1 MKDVKGRFKFLEEVA
16 IADIAFEAYGRDYNG
31 LFENCAQAIFSLTA
45 DIKTIKPKIKKEL
58 KIEDEKIDG
67 LLYDFLSDIL
77 YLKDAEA
84 LIFCRCKASI
94 LQEKKKFILNCTL
107 EGDSIDPKIQTLD
120 NDLKAV
126 TMHMFKV
133 EKINQGYKATVVVD
147 I

>member
-1 MKDVKGRFKFLEEVA
+1 MENVKGRFKFLEDVA
-16 IADIAFEAYGRDYNG
+16 IADIAFEAYGKDYNE

-45 DIKTIKPKIKKEL
+45 DTKTIKPKIKKEL
-58 KIEDEKIDG
+58 KIEDGKIDG

-84 LIFCRCKASI
+84 LIFCRCKVSI
-94 LQEKKKFILNCTL
+94 ENKYKKFMLNCVL
-107 EGDSIDPKIQTLD
+107 EGDTINPKTQALD
-120 NDLKAV
+120 NDIKAV

-133 EKINQGYKATVVVD
+133 EKTSNGYKATVVVD

>member
-1 MKDVKGRFKFLEEVA
+1 MKNVKGRFKFLEDVA
-16 IADIAFEAYGRDYNG
+16 IADIAFEAYGKDCNE

-45 DIKTIKPKIKKEL
+45 DVKTIKPKIKKEL
-58 KIEDEKIDG
+58 KIEDDKIDG

-84 LIFCRCKASI
+84 LIFCRCRASI
-94 LQEKKKFILNCTL
+94 SQEKKKFVLNCVL
-107 EGDSIDPKIQTLD
+107 EGDKINPKTQALD
-120 NDLKAV
+120 NDIKAV

-133 EKINQGYKATVVVD
+133 EKIEKEYKATVVVD